1 MKTIGEKI
9 NTLRKQRNMTQDELA
24 EKMGVSSQAV
34 SKWEKDLSIPDLPVL
49 LELSDFFHISLD
61 DLGKEKED
69 SVQLGPEGQR
79 KDINEMLLRVNVH
92 TVKGD
97 KVRVNLPLALVKIA
111 SQMDME
117 MLQFKGSEVLKTLDL
132 KAIVAMI
139 ESGVVGKIV
148 EVESKSSEGDIVEV
162 TVE

>member
-61 DLGKEKED
+61 DLVKEKED
-69 SVQLGPEGQR
+69 SVQLVPEGQR

-97 KVRVNLPLALVKIA
+97 NVRVNLPLALVKIA

>member
-61 DLGKEKED
+61 DLVKERED
-69 SVQLGPEGQR
+69 SVQLVPEGQR

-148 EVESKSSEGDIVEV
+148 EVESSEGDIVEV

>member
-61 DLGKEKED
+61 DLVKEKED
-69 SVQLGPEGQR
+69 SVQLVPEGQR

-148 EVESKSSEGDIVEV
+148 EVESSEGDIVEV

>member
-9 NTLRKQRNMTQDELA
+9 NDLRKQRNMTQDELA

-61 DLGKEKED
+61 DLVKEKED
-69 SVQLGPEGQR
+69 SVQLVPEGQR
-79 KDINEMLLRVNVH
+79 KDINEMLLRINIH

-148 EVESKSSEGDIVEV
+148 EVESSEGDIVEV

>member
-1 MKTIGEKI
+1 
-9 NTLRKQRNMTQDELA
+9 MTQDELA

-61 DLGKEKED
+61 DLVKEKED
-69 SVQLGPEGQR
+69 SVQLVPEGQR

>member
-24 EKMGVSSQAV
+24 EKMGVSSKAV

-61 DLGKEKED
+61 DLVKEKED
-69 SVQLGPEGQR
+69 SVQLVPEGQR

>member
-9 NTLRKQRNMTQDELA
+9 NTLRQQRNMTQDELA

-61 DLGKEKED
+61 DLVKEKED
-69 SVQLGPEGQR
+69 SVQLVPEGQR

>member
-24 EKMGVSSQAV
+24 EKMAVSSQAV
-34 SKWEKDLSIPDLPVL
+34 SKWEKDMSIPDLPVL
-49 LELSDFFHISLD
+49 IELSDFFHISLD
-61 DLGKEKED
+61 ELVKEKED
-69 SVQLGPEGQR
+69 SVQLIPEGQR

-117 MLQFKGSEVLKTLDL
+117 MLQFKGSEVLKSLDL

-148 EVESKSSEGDIVEV
+148 EVESSEGDIVEI

>member
-34 SKWEKDLSIPDLPVL
+34 SKWEKDMSIPDLPVL
-49 LELSDFFHISLD
+49 IELSDFFHVSLD
-61 DLGKEKED
+61 ELVKEKED
-69 SVQLGPEGQR
+69 SVQLIPEGQR
-79 KDINEMLLRVNVH
+79 KDIDEMLLRVNVH

-111 SQMDME
+111 SQMDMQ
-117 MLQFKGSEVLKTLDL
+117 MLQFKGSEVLKSLDL

-148 EVESKSSEGDIVEV
+148 EVESSEGDIVEI

>member
-61 DLGKEKED
+61 DLVKEKED
-69 SVQLGPEGQR
+69 SVQLVPEGQR

-97 KVRVNLPLALVKIA
+97 KVRVHLPLALVKIA

-148 EVESKSSEGDIVEV
+148 EVESSEGDIVEV

>member
-1 MKTIGEKI
+1 
-9 NTLRKQRNMTQDELA
+9 MTQDELA
-24 EKMGVSSQAV
+24 EKMAVSSQAV
-34 SKWEKDLSIPDLPVL
+34 SKWEKDMSIPDLPVL
-49 LELSDFFHISLD
+49 IELSDFFHISLD
-61 DLGKEKED
+61 ELVKEKED
-69 SVQLGPEGQR
+69 SVQLIPEGQR

-111 SQMDME
+111 SQMDMQ
-117 MLQFKGSEVLKTLDL
+117 MLQFKGSEVLKSLDL

-148 EVESKSSEGDIVEV
+148 EVESSEGDIVEI

>member
-61 DLGKEKED
+61 DLVKERED
-69 SVQLGPEGQR
+69 SVQLVPEGQR

-97 KVRVNLPLALVKIA
+97 KVRVNLPLALIKIA

-148 EVESKSSEGDIVEV
+148 EVESSEGDIVEV

>member
-61 DLGKEKED
+61 DLVKEKED
-69 SVQLGPEGQR
+69 SVQLVPEGQR

>member
-24 EKMGVSSQAV
+24 EKMGVSSQAA

-61 DLGKEKED
+61 DLVKEKED
-69 SVQLGPEGQR
+69 SVQLVPEGQR

-148 EVESKSSEGDIVEV
+148 EVESSEGDIVEV

>member
-34 SKWEKDLSIPDLPVL
+34 SKWEKDMSIPDLPVL
-49 LELSDFFHISLD
+49 IELSDFFHISLD
-61 DLGKEKED
+61 ELVKEKED
-69 SVQLGPEGQR
+69 SVQLIPEEQR

-117 MLQFKGSEVLKTLDL
+117 MLQFKGSEVLKSLDL

-148 EVESKSSEGDIVEV
+148 EVESSEGDIVEI

>member
-24 EKMGVSSQAV
+24 EKMAVSSQAV
-34 SKWEKDLSIPDLPVL
+34 SKWEKDMSIPDLPVL
-49 LELSDFFHISLD
+49 IELSDFFHISLD
-61 DLGKEKED
+61 ELVKEKED
-69 SVQLGPEGQR
+69 SVQLIPEGQR

-111 SQMDME
+111 SQMDMQ
-117 MLQFKGSEVLKTLDL
+117 MLQFKGSEVLKSLDL

-148 EVESKSSEGDIVEV
+148 EVESSEGDIVEI

>member
-61 DLGKEKED
+61 DLVKEKED
-69 SVQLGPEGQR
+69 SVQLVPEGQR

-148 EVESKSSEGDIVEV
+148 EVESSEGNIVEV

>member
-61 DLGKEKED
+61 DLVKEKEE
-69 SVQLGPEGQR
+69 SVQLVPEGQR

>member
-9 NTLRKQRNMTQDELA
+9 NELRKQRNMTQDELA

-49 LELSDFFHISLD
+49 MELSDFFHISLD
-61 DLGKEKED
+61 DLVKEKED
-69 SVQLGPEGQR
+69 SVQLVPEGQR

-148 EVESKSSEGDIVEV
+148 EVESSEGDIVEV

>member
-9 NTLRKQRNMTQDELA
+9 TTLRKQRNMTQDELA

-61 DLGKEKED
+61 DLVKERED
-69 SVQLGPEGQR
+69 SVQLVPEGQR

-148 EVESKSSEGDIVEV
+148 EVESSEGDIVEV

>member
-34 SKWEKDLSIPDLPVL
+34 SKWEKDMSIPDLPVL
-49 LELSDFFHISLD
+49 IELSDFFHISLD
-61 DLGKEKED
+61 ELVKEKED
-69 SVQLGPEGQR
+69 SVQLIPEGQR
-79 KDINEMLLRVNVH
+79 KDIDEMLLRVNVH

-117 MLQFKGSEVLKTLDL
+117 MLQFKGSEVLKSLDL

-148 EVESKSSEGDIVEV
+148 EVESSEGDIVEI

>member
-1 MKTIGEKI
+1 M
-9 NTLRKQRNMTQDELA
+9 
-24 EKMGVSSQAV
+24 
-34 SKWEKDLSIPDLPVL
+34 
-49 LELSDFFHISLD
+49 
-61 DLGKEKED
+61 KEKED
-69 SVQLGPEGQR
+69 SVQLVPEGQR

>member
-61 DLGKEKED
+61 DLVKEKED
-69 SVQLGPEGQR
+69 SVQLVPEGQR

-117 MLQFKGSEVLKTLDL
+117 MLQIKGSEVLTTLDL

>member
-61 DLGKEKED
+61 DLVKEKED
-69 SVQLGPEGQR
+69 SVQLVPEGQR

-117 MLQFKGSEVLKTLDL
+117 MLQFKGCLLYTSRCV
-132 KAIVAMI
+132 
-139 ESGVVGKIV
+139 
-148 EVESKSSEGDIVEV
+148 
-162 TVE
+162 

>member
-34 SKWEKDLSIPDLPVL
+34 SKWEKDMSIPDLPVL
-49 LELSDFFHISLD
+49 IELSDFFHVSLD
-61 DLGKEKED
+61 ELVKEKED
-69 SVQLGPEGQR
+69 SVQLIPEGQR
-79 KDINEMLLRVNVH
+79 KDIDEMLLRVNVH

-117 MLQFKGSEVLKTLDL
+117 MLQFKGSEVLKSLDL

-148 EVESKSSEGDIVEV
+148 EVESSEGDIVEI

>member
-34 SKWEKDLSIPDLPVL
+34 SKWEKDMSIPDLPVL
-49 LELSDFFHISLD
+49 IELSDFFHISLD
-61 DLGKEKED
+61 ELVKEKED
-69 SVQLGPEGQR
+69 SVQLIPEGQR

-117 MLQFKGSEVLKTLDL
+117 MLQFKGSEVLKSLDL

-148 EVESKSSEGDIVEV
+148 EVESSEGDIVEI

>member
-61 DLGKEKED
+61 DLVKERED
-69 SVQLGPEGQR
+69 SVQLVPEGQR

-148 EVESKSSEGDIVEV
+148 EVESSEGDIVEV
-162 TVE
+162 PVE